1 MQLDDKIVFWNRSI
15 CKQMKKI
22 FYIMYQGLQIFV
34 KLWKLIPKK
43 APLKMKEET
52 QVLKLTKILLI
63 QAII

>member
-1 MQLDDKIVFWNRSI
+1 ML
-15 CKQMKKI
+15 
-22 FYIMYQGLQIFV
+22 YI
-34 KLWKLIPKK
+34 KLIPKK